1 MGSFTHLDDP
11 GEYGTAPRISVT
23 GEEAELLA
31 RLSCGKRVL
40 EIGTGLGISTAALVT
55 SATHV
60 TTLDIDPWVHS
71 TIFPTLRPLGIT
83 CCATRTEAA
92 AGIPYDL
99 IFIDGH
105 HGSDEVLSDIRYSLP
120 LLCPKGLLVLHDHG
134 MEGVRNAIAEA
145 GLKIYPLPTY
155 WQLALGYKE

>member
-1 MGSFTHLDDP
+1 MGSFTHPDDP

-31 RLSCGKRVL
+31 RLACGKRVL
-40 EIGTGLGISTAALVT
+40 EIGTGLGISTTALAS
-55 SATHV
+55 SALHV
-60 TTLDIDPWVHS
+60 TTLDTSPWVHS
-71 TIFPTLRPLGIT
+71 TIFPSLRSARIT
-83 CCATRTEAA
+83 CCVDRTEAA

-105 HGSDEVLSDIRYSLP
+105 HGSDEVLADIEYSLP
-120 LLCPKGLLVLHDHG
+120 LLCSKGLLVLHDHRQ
-134 MEGVRNAIAEA
+134 ESVRNAIEAA

-155 WQLALGYKE
+155 WQLALGFKE